1 MQPPTPLRPVQ
12 PVMITNIAGVK
23 WYHLRC
29 RAGFSTARTRRAV
42 VARTFARTTVR
53 ASLSSM
59 RLSGLGC
66 LVDYLTNG
74 ERYETDND
82 FNFGNC
88 ANGCNCRRTVNIVP
102 VGLCNNRRRIFNNIG
117 RFVPIRIYIRRHSGQ
132 LFGGIAIGFMYYVCT
147 NRCQLYGCIRHIRI
161 YVRMPVGITDAVLCP
176 LVIAR
181 ADARPT
187 VAIFF
192 CHCEQS
198 EAIQSLY
205 TYLRQQ
211 MRFYGLPRH

>member
-1 MQPPTPLRPVQ
+1 MH
-12 PVMITNIAGVK
+12 NINS
-23 WYHLRC
+23 WY
-29 RAGFSTARTRRAV
+29 G
-42 VARTFARTTVR
+42 
-53 ASLSSM
+53 
-59 RLSGLGC
+59 
-66 LVDYLTNG
+66 DY
-74 ERYETDND
+74 
-82 FNFGNC
+82 
-88 ANGCNCRRTVNIVP
+88 TVNIVP
-102 VGLCNNRRRIFNNIG
+102 IGLCHNNRRIFRYSQQFLYIW
-117 RFVPIRIYIRRHSGQ
+117 IYIRRHGDQ
-132 LFGGIAIGFMYYVCT
+132 LFGIITNWFMYYVCAG
-147 NRCQLYGCIRHIRI
+147 RYQLHRFIRHIRI